1 MAYNRLY
8 RGDFQRA
15 RQQHPDWPSVVSE
28 GDSWFSYEL
37 RGNVIDRL
45 DDPLDSAPNNQ
56 QRWALLRLEQSG
68 DEIVEILSGGQRAY
82 LRQEVFE
89 TFEGIDALLFSAG
102 GNDIIGPDLLPLLR
116 EFEPGDLPVED
127 RVHRDRLDRRLGQIE
142 SLLLELIDLGAETQP
157 DMEIYMHGYDV
168 PERLGEPARLVKFRV
183 AGPWILPH
191 FVTRGYRDHPE
202 LIREILSYLID
213 RFNEMLADLAR
224 RHERFHHVDVR
235 GVVGNDWA
243 DEIHPNRRA
252 AMRVAECFHAPLHAR
267 FPGLLP

>member
-1 MAYNRLY
+1 MPYNRLY

-45 DDPLDSAPNNQ
+45 DDPLDTAPNNQ

-68 DEIVEILSGGQRAY
+68 DEIGEILSGGQRAY
-82 LRQEVFE
+82 LRKEVFE

-116 EFEPGDLPVED
+116 EFEPGDRPVQD
-127 RVHRDRLDRRLGQIE
+127 RVHGDRLDRRLEQVE
-142 SLLLELIDLGAETQP
+142 SLLLELIDLGAQTQP
-157 DMEIYMHGYDV
+157 GMEIYMHGYDV
-168 PERLGEPARLVKFRV
+168 PERLGDSARLVKFRV

-191 FVTRGYRDHPE
+191 FVTRGYGAHRE
-202 LIREILSYLID
+202 LMREILRYLID
-213 RFNEMLADLAR
+213 RFNDLLAGIADR
-224 RHERFHHVDVR
+224 YEKFHHVDVR
-235 GVVGNDWA
+235 GVVRTDWA
-243 DEIHPNRRA
+243 DEIHPNRSG
-252 AMRVAECFHAPLHAR
+252 AMRVAELFRAPLHAR